1 MYPQIAYSAATQIP
15 TPADSQ
21 INAADALSPDTYLA
35 QLDFVDLIKMAKVSD
50 RFERAV
56 AHLLRTRYRIHEKTV
71 RIEQVEQETHL
82 NDAIILTDFPA
93 ILELLQH
100 FGHAIR
106 RIYFSGMFFSTEQRA
121 RINRHIADYCAQTLV
136 ELELCDADGYLISDT
151 NRTFPHVT
159 RLNVQNFEYADN
171 LDLSRIYP
179 NVKWLTFCAY
189 DNEITSLVRPFAHLE
204 HLTTVRIAES
214 TVLAL
219 VRLHPKLRS
228 FHMHDVASLAFLR
241 NVSQLLP
248 ALASLELKHGPD
260 GFLTDASVHVEDVRF
275 ESVTHFGIAA
285 DGFDEITFERLPLT
299 FGRLNSLKI
308 TSPTPSTVYRRLVD
322 ENRQLAVLTLDRVS
336 DAEAV
341 PLIVDLAGQLER
353 LVELSV
359 SWMDEVDESDVLALV
374 DNLRHLK
381 KVILDFWIE
390 FDCADLVPKIGA
402 QWNVANETFS
412 LDACMLTLVS

>member
-1 MYPQIAYSAATQIP
+1 MYPQIVYSTATPIIP
-15 TPADSQ
+15 PTDPQ
-21 INAADALSPDTYLA
+21 INSADEPSPDIYLA
-35 QLDFVDLIKMAKVSD
+35 QLELVDLVKMAKISD

-56 AHLLRTRYRIHEKTV
+56 AHILRTRYRIHEKTI

-82 NDAIILTDFPA
+82 GDAIIMTDFPA

-100 FGHAIR
+100 FGHVIP

-121 RINRHIADYCAQTLV
+121 HINRHIAEYCSQTLL

-151 NRTFPHVT
+151 NRTFPHVA

-179 NVKWLTFCAY
+179 NVQWLTFCAY
-189 DNEITSLVRPFAHLE
+189 DNRVTSLVRPFAHME
-204 HLTTVRIAES
+204 HLTTLRIAES

-219 VRLHPKLRS
+219 IRLHPKLRT
-228 FHMHDVASLAFLR
+228 FHMHDVASLEFLR

-248 ALASLELKHGPD
+248 QLESLEVKHGPD
-260 GFLTDASVHVEDVRF
+260 GFLTESSLSVDDVRF
-275 ESVTHFGIAA
+275 ESVSHFGIAA
-285 DGFDEITFERLPLT
+285 DGFDEITFERVPFT

-308 TSPTPSTVYRRLVD
+308 TSPTASSVYRQLVQ
-322 ENRQLAVLTLDRVS
+322 ENSQVAVFTLDRVG

-341 PLIVDLAGQLER
+341 PLIVDLASRLER

-390 FDCADLVPKIGA
+390 FDCADLVPKIGP
-402 QWNVANETFS
+402 QWNVESETFS
-412 LDACMLTLVS
+412 MDACMLTLVS